1 MCLHLWEH
9 YQFTQDSEF
18 LRKTA
23 LPIMLESARFILDF
37 MVEAPAGTTFAGKL
51 VTNPSHSPENTF
63 FTEDHRRVWFCVSA
77 AMDTQIIDQLF
88 RNCLAALDAGGQTS
102 ELRQKIADALKRL
115 PPMQISPKTGRLMEW
130 IQDFEEPEPGHR
142 HVSHMFAIYPGDGIT
157 PTARPDLVAA
167 ARKSIEFR
175 FANDYHATGWSLPW
189 LGCIFARMGD
199 GDRALQM
206 LTQRIAHFTM
216 PNAMFSNAHGN
227 PQVADACGFAAAI
240 AEMLLQSH
248 EGFINVLP
256 ALPRQWPSGKI
267 SGLRARGGFEL
278 DIEWSAGRATRT
290 TVRSL
295 AGNPCRLRVNGKLH
309 ELSLAR
315 GEQRTF
321 E

>member
-1 MCLHLWEH
+1 
-9 YQFTQDSEF
+9 
-18 LRKTA
+18 
-23 LPIMLESARFILDF
+23 MLESARFILDF

-157 PTARPDLVAA
+157 PTARP
-167 ARKSIEFR
+167 
-175 FANDYHATGWSLPW
+175 W
-189 LGCIFARMGD
+189 LGCIVARMGD